1 MLVFKGEKIHRRICS
16 YRYIYL
22 VKILVFPVRS
32 GGGGRQILSRSLLGE
47 EKRSDTV
54 VAGHRLLRGHGNL
67 SQNRAL
73 LERDTGLVWIHRTCS
88 LGFHRISAFLAH
100 GGAGFQ
106 PQSRQDSAHQ
116 TFRMG
121 HRHRPLSNRRHVLPG
136 KQDLIHRRNSPLCLD
151 IDSTKKKFFTR
162 SISTMLLFLD
172 DEENTVPRFSLSGSE
187 RSGHGAGTSEYHVR
201 SYHHVRGERLQG
213 TVANFESKKHAWTC
227 SIFSHRFIYL
237 LFFFIYV
244 FVSRDSRLPFEI
256 RLSTLLSFPCET
268 NTDIEYTYFDFNGS
282 CRHEKDSA
290 KRELI
295 VIELHERSS
304 CRVENRRRDGSR
316 RWDVIL
322 YNSIAE
328 IGHENHHRKFFTA
341 IGVTCS
347 VRGKYPT
354 KYVVMLWI
362 NFFHSGR
369 REGKKT
375 RARIFSY
382 NFSYNFQAGKINRA
396 VLSLFSCKQSGHV
409 HRIRVTLFVQI
420 LSRIRF

>member
-100 GGAGFQ
+100 SGAGFQ

-121 HRHRPLSNRRHVLPG
+121 HRRRPLSNRRHVLPG

-162 SISTMLLFLD
+162 SVSTMLLFLD
-172 DEENTVPRFSLSGSE
+172 EENTVPWCFFVFRQWTIWS
-187 RSGHGAGTSEYHVR
+187 RSWNKR
-201 SYHHVRGERLQG
+201 
-213 TVANFESKKHAWTC
+213 
-227 SIFSHRFIYL
+227 I
-237 LFFFIYV
+237 
-244 FVSRDSRLPFEI
+244 SRAQLPSR
-256 RLSTLLSFPCET
+256 
-268 NTDIEYTYFDFNGS
+268 
-282 CRHEKDSA
+282 
-290 KRELI
+290 
-295 VIELHERSS
+295 
-304 CRVENRRRDGSR
+304 SR
-316 RWDVIL
+316 RTI
-322 YNSIAE
+322 
-328 IGHENHHRKFFTA
+328 
-341 IGVTCS
+341 
-347 VRGKYPT
+347 
-354 KYVVMLWI
+354 
-362 NFFHSGR
+362 
-369 REGKKT
+369 T
-375 RARIFSY
+375 R
-382 NFSYNFQAGKINRA
+382 N
-396 VLSLFSCKQSGHV
+396 SCK
-409 HRIRVTLFVQI
+409 LWK
-420 LSRIRF
+420 

>member
-100 GGAGFQ
+100 SGAGFQ

-172 DEENTVPRFSLSGSE
+172 EENTVP
-187 RSGHGAGTSEYHVR
+187 
-201 SYHHVRGERLQG
+201 
-213 TVANFESKKHAWTC
+213 
-227 SIFSHRFIYL
+227 
-237 LFFFIYV
+237 
-244 FVSRDSRLPFEI
+244 
-256 RLSTLLSFPCET
+256 
-268 NTDIEYTYFDFNGS
+268 
-282 CRHEKDSA
+282 
-290 KRELI
+290 
-295 VIELHERSS
+295 
-304 CRVENRRRDGSR
+304 
-316 RWDVIL
+316 
-322 YNSIAE
+322 
-328 IGHENHHRKFFTA
+328 
-341 IGVTCS
+341 
-347 VRGKYPT
+347 
-354 KYVVMLWI
+354 
-362 NFFHSGR
+362 
-369 REGKKT
+369 
-375 RARIFSY
+375 
-382 NFSYNFQAGKINRA
+382 
-396 VLSLFSCKQSGHV
+396 
-409 HRIRVTLFVQI
+409 
-420 LSRIRF
+420 